1 MTATVATSDEQQ
13 VREMLALWGQRHADK
28 DADGWSQLWTEDGA
42 YVNPRRDVFA
52 GRAAIRQYLVDR
64 YTAHPP
70 DRYIRHIFSVPIVR
84 LDGDRAEVSADY
96 ASLQCDGSKPA
107 FIGAIGRHHASLI
120 RRDGGWLFTE
130 YRIVNPYE

>member
-1 MTATVATSDEQQ
+1 MNATVRTTDEQQ
-13 VREMLALWGQRHADK
+13 VREMLARWGQLHADK
-28 DADGWSQLWTEDGA
+28 DADRWSQLWTEDGT

-64 YTAHPP
+64 YTVHPP

-84 LDGDRAEVSADY
+84 VDGDTAEISADY
-96 ASLQCDGSKPA
+96 ASLQCDGNKPA
-107 FIGAIGRHHASLI
+107 FIGAIGRHHATLI